1 MPLDSATRTDAI
13 AEAFDA
19 IILTPRP
26 KGNSDAV
33 AAEYYV
39 ASVLLSRAEKRR
51 EAATKAATAAGV
63 LPDHAKAP
71 LSVGTHPRVYAGE
84 LVEISAT
91 VVEQATK
98 LDGEGLAAD
107 LAALVKPA
115 VLKRLVAKHTRRFNP
130 SHRYSASLVNG
141 DAPR

>member
-13 AEAFDA
+13 AEAFA
-19 IILTPRP
+19 ALSLGLKP
-26 KGNSDAV
+26 KSNTDAV
-33 AAEYYV
+33 AVRYLR
-39 ASVLLSRAEKRR
+39 ASMPLSLAEKEP
-51 EAATKAATAAGV
+51 EAATKEAVAANV

-98 LDGEGLAAD
+98 LVADG
-107 LAALVKPA
+107 
-115 VLKRLVAKHTRRFNP
+115 LVA
-130 SHRYSASLVNG
+130 
-141 DAPR
+141 